1 MQVRSRYS
9 RVNSPMNE
17 RIHYTKP
24 SISALEISY
33 ANDAV
38 TNGWGS
44 RCYEYIDRFEEAF
57 KRHLGVPY
65 AIATS
70 SATGALHMGMSA
82 LGIGSGDEVILAD
95 TNWIAS
101 VAPVIHLGATPVLV
115 DIDES
120 SWCLSFEAV
129 KAAITPKTK
138 AIMAVHLYGNVC
150 EMGELM
156 RLCDE
161 TGIFLIEDAAE
172 AIGSEYKDK
181 KAGSIGI
188 FGAFSFHGTKTITTG
203 EGGMFVTSDKA
214 IYERVLTLSNHGRS
228 KSQTKQFWP
237 DMIGFK
243 YKMSNVQAA
252 IGLAQIER
260 IDELVDRK
268 RKVFGFYKKELK
280 DLKGVSLNPELSNR
294 KSGYWMVN
302 IVFSEELGITRDLMI
317 EKFSDH
323 NIDARVFFWPL
334 SDLEFINSKGNNL
347 TAKSLPERAV
357 NIPCFHDITEQEQLR
372 VINIIKTVHVA
383 HLANMEH

>member
-1 MQVRSRYS
+1 
-9 RVNSPMNE
+9 MNE

-44 RCYEYIDRFEEAF
+44 RCYEYIDKLEEAF

-138 AIMAVHLYGNVC
+138 AIMAVHLYGNLC
-150 EMGELM
+150 EMDELK

-161 TGIFLIEDAAE
+161 NGIYLIEDAAE
-172 AIGSEYKDK
+172 AIGSEYKGK
-181 KAGSIGI
+181 KAGSMGI
-188 FGAFSFHGTKTITTG
+188 FGAFSFHGTKTMTTG
-203 EGGMFVTSDKA
+203 EGGMFVTNDKSMF
-214 IYERVLTLSNHGRS
+214 EKVLTLSNHGRS

-260 IDELVDRK
+260 IDELVNRK
-268 RKVFGFYKKELK
+268 REVFGFYKKELI
-280 DLKGVSLNPELSNR
+280 DLKGVSLNQELPDR

-302 IVFSEELGITRDLMI
+302 VVFSEELGITRDLMI
-317 EKFSDH
+317 EQFTKN

-334 SDLEFINSKGNNL
+334 SDLDFIDCRTINPV
-347 TAKSLPERAV
+347 AKSLSNRSV
-357 NIPCFHDITEQEQLR
+357 NIPCFHDITEREQLR
-372 VINIIKTVHVA
+372 IIDIVKNIHEIYSSP
-383 HLANMEH
+383 

>member
-1 MQVRSRYS
+1 
-9 RVNSPMNE
+9 MNE

-24 SISALEISY
+24 SISELEIAY

-38 TNGWGS
+38 TNGWGP

-57 KRHLGVPY
+57 KRHLGVSY

-101 VAPVIHLGATPVLV
+101 VAPVIHLGASPVLV
-115 DIDES
+115 DIDET

-150 EMGELM
+150 EMDELM

-172 AIGSEYKDK
+172 AIGSEYKGR
-181 KAGSIGI
+181 KAGSMGI
-188 FGAFSFHGTKTITTG
+188 FGAFSFHGTKTMTTG
-203 EGGMFVTSDKA
+203 EGGMFVTSDKDV
-214 IYERVLTLSNHGRS
+214 YERVLTLSNHGRS

-268 RKVFGFYKKELK
+268 REIFSFYKKELK
-280 DLKGVSLNPELSNR
+280 DLEGVSLNPELSDR

-302 IVFSEELGITRDLMI
+302 VVFSEELGITRDLMI
-317 EKFSDH
+317 KKFSDD

-334 SDLEFINSKGNNL
+334 SDLGFFDSRTNNSV
-347 TAKSLPERAV
+347 ARSLPSRSV
-357 NIPCFHDITEQEQLR
+357 NIPCFHDITEEEQLR
-372 VINIIKTVHVA
+372 IIDIIKETHEINSVTQI
-383 HLANMEH
+383 